1 MKTDNISA
9 AAFKSLMDAAKD
21 PETANVLNR
30 LMAVYE
36 ENQALKEQ
44 IRDVNK
50 QLKKAQSDTRAAKNA
65 QDRIKGMSD
74 YYLAEL
80 AKVKAEFK
88 AFKESAGHT
97 QEAEKVKELE
107 REKAELET
115 MLEVWEHV
123 LMGYPDILSK
133 FNRVFGDRSQARTA
147 RHDDCKVMS
156 INLTNK

>member
-1 MKTDNISA
+1 
-9 AAFKSLMDAAKD
+9 
-21 PETANVLNR
+21 
-30 LMAVYE
+30 
-36 ENQALKEQ
+36 
-44 IRDVNK
+44 
-50 QLKKAQSDTRAAKNA
+50 
-65 QDRIKGMSD
+65 MSD

-97 QEAEKVKELE
+97 KEAEKVKELE

-147 RHDDCKVMS
+147 RHGDCKVMS